1 MNLLPPEQLA
11 FTTARIQASLADGGT
26 STGTGYFFE
35 FPHLSEANTTI
46 PLLVTNKHVVDGA
59 TTITFHMSRAD
70 ASGNPMVGTF
80 VQLQMTDFAARTI
93 NHPDS
98 NVDLCAFFVGPLLNQ
113 AQAKNEPFFF
123 TRLDPSIIAT
133 TAELRDLVA
142 LEEVVMVGYPI
153 GLWDSA
159 NNMPVFRRGATAT
172 HPYLDYESRKE
183 FLVDM
188 ACFPG
193 SSGSPVLLYNIGGF
207 ISRNGTQQIGQSR
220 IKLLGTLYAGPQFD
234 AEGELH
240 IVPVPTATKAITIS
254 RVPVNVGVVIK
265 AERILEL
272 EAVMQ
277 AMMAPSDT

>member
-11 FTTARIQASLADGGT
+11 FTTARIQASLSAGGT
-26 STGTGYFFE
+26 STGTGYFFS
-35 FPHLSEANTTI
+35 FPHPTAPGTTT

-59 TTITFHMSRAD
+59 STITFHMTRANANGD
-70 ASGNPMVGTF
+70 PMVGNF
-80 VQLQMTDFAARTI
+80 VQIQVNDIAAQII

-98 NVDLCAFFVGPLLNQ
+98 DVDLCAFFVGPLLNQ

-123 TRLDPSIIAT
+123 RNLDPSIIAT
-133 TAELRDLVA
+133 TAELLDLVA
-142 LEEVVMVGYPI
+142 LEDVVMVGYPI

-207 ISRNGTQQIGQSR
+207 ISRNGTHHMGQSR

-254 RVPVNVGVVIK
+254 RVPINVGVVIK

-272 EAVMQ
+272 EPVMRS
-277 AMMAPSDT
+277 MMVASGT